1 MGYLQNGRCDSAAAA
16 CNPFFLSIDRALPG
30 WISRMRS
37 TRQWKGCGKRV
48 SRACCSMLRDCPA
61 DSGFTSL
68 TVTLPTLPTSTV
80 DLASIHLLDRLICLT
95 NLTRLPPVSVLEK
108 LHAKHV
114 LPGFND
120 RSREEREIEASTA
133 DITRVFPLSHAEI
146 RIIQAHHHFLWNTR
160 ISVAYIP

>member
-1 MGYLQNGRCDSAAAA
+1 MVGVVQLYKLQRHAIRFSKHRQGSARVDITDEVNETMQRVRKKSKSSLLLDAAG
-16 CNPFFLSIDRALPG
+16 LP
-30 WISRMRS
+30 
-37 TRQWKGCGKRV
+37 
-48 SRACCSMLRDCPA
+48 P

-80 DLASIHLLDRLICLT
+80 GLASIHLLDRSVCLT